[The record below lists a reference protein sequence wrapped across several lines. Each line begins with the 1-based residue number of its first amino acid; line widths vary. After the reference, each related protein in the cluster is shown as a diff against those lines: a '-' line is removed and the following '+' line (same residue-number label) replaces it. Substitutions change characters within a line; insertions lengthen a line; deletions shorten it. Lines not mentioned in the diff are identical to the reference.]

1 MPLTPTCSV
10 CGTDISFFGQD
21 GMCIHHYDQKT
32 LREKSMAGG
41 TIDDDFPR
49 ARDLAQQFVDFGN
62 DLDGGANFTRQDYLL
77 IGKMLLSFLDQ
88 KPQEPR
94 YIALQ
99 SALSKER
106 ADNIAVNAN
115 LTAVM
120 TNNAHLI
127 EDNTALRAKQQVW
140 EVERDGLLGGVKA
153 LREERDRL
161 RQTLDDDA
169 NARARQVEARDADIA
184 NLRSELAHV
193 KGQLDAK
200 QTAEYE
206 AKFRH
211 ERLVTTA
218 RMFIVSRL
226 QGGVQ
231 LGAALDEETNIC
243 GKAFALARKFWAE
256 ADKQV

>member
-127 EDNTALRAKQQVW
+127 EDLTTLRAKQQVW
-140 EVERDGLLGGVKA
+140 EVERAGLLGGVKA
-153 LREERDRL
+153 LREERDAL
-161 RQTLDDDA
+161 VATLSQAASMKQPD
-169 NARARQVEARDADIA
+169 EMTIA
-184 NLRSELAHV
+184 NLRSELTYV

-200 QTAEYE
+200 QTAEHE

-218 RMFIVSRL
+218 RMFLVSRL
-226 QGGVQ
+226 QGG
-231 LGAALDEETNIC
+231 LHLSTALDTKDLEVCNA
-243 GKAFALARKFWAE
+243 AFTLAKRFWAE